1 MVVGVLT
8 CSYPRF
14 AGDAAGSFVADD
26 VRRLTEQGCAVE
38 VIAAGD
44 GRAGVTRAREGA
56 VTVTRIDSGLLAAGA
71 LFYGDGAPEALER
84 RGSRAWLEAAHF
96 TAALCREV
104 RAAAVRWDAVVS
116 HWLVPCALSAIA
128 AAPRLRHRS
137 VAHSGDIALLER
149 IPFGRA
155 LARWLAG
162 SGAELTFVSEDLR
175 RRFAVLAGR
184 VVGRVELLAP
194 DARLFHPV
202 SADARRAA
210 RERLGF
216 ARPTVLSVGRLVPI
230 KGFDLLIDARCRR
243 SSPRP
248 TSRFWAPVRR
258 RPRLRAQARQRGVR
272 LRLPGFVPRHQVA
285 TWLAAADL
293 YVQPSRVLP
302 SGRTEGLPVATLEAL
317 AVGLPVIASRS
328 GGLAELAAHHGRV
341 SFCAPNDLAS
351 LRAALTATGIGRAAL
366 VLRMQRM
373 IQQSGTRGS
382 LVLPGRF
389 HHVPATTSRG
399 TDVKAV

>member
-1 MVVGVLT
+1 VVVGVLT

-14 AGDAAGSFVADD
+14 AGDAAGSFVADE

-38 VIAAGD
+38 VVAAGD
-44 GRAGVTRAREGA
+44 GPAGVTRAREGA
-56 VTVTRIDSGLLAAGA
+56 VTVTRIGGGLLPAGA

-84 RGSRAWLEAAHF
+84 RGARAWLEAAHF
-96 TAALCREV
+96 TAVLCREV
-104 RAAAVRWDAVVS
+104 RAAATRWDAVVS

-128 AAPRLRHRS
+128 AAPGLRHRG
-137 VAHSGDIALLER
+137 VAHSGDVALLER

-162 SGAELTFVSEDLR
+162 SGADLTFVSEDLR
-175 RRFAVLAGR
+175 RRFALLAGR
-184 VVGRVELLAP
+184 CVGRVERLAP
-194 DARLFHPV
+194 DTRLFHPV

-230 KGFDLLIDARCRR
+230 KGFDLLIDAVADGAPETDLAILGAGPQEAALR
-243 SSPRP
+243 SH
-248 TSRFWAPVRR
+248 
-258 RPRLRAQARQRGVR
+258 ARQRGVR
-272 LRLPGFVPRHQVA
+272 LRLPGFVPRHQVPA
-285 TWLAAADL
+285 WLAAADL

-328 GGLAELAAHHGRV
+328 GGLVELAANPGRV

-351 LRAALTATGIGRAAL
+351 LRAALIATGIGRAAL
-366 VLRMQRM
+366 VHRVQ
-373 IQQSGTRGS
+373 
-382 LVLPGRF
+382 V
-389 HHVPATTSRG
+389 
-399 TDVKAV
+399 